1 MYSLFIFSFL
11 YSNSKIEYIKND
23 SFLHLKVFDKLFWI
37 HNLGIEFIIHVFYF
51 FFFSHFFH
59 LHTLTS
65 IRWGPLRFHN
75 IYELLLYSFFM
86 KMKTLKRC
94 FHFLY
99 SNPTFRI
106 LKMKT
111 EYKFLNQISFFG
123 GGSHWKWKQKTRI
136 VNEPS
141 QSWATRVRLNKKLV
155 HVCLFYK

>member
-23 SFLHLKVFDKLFWI
+23 SFLDLRVFGKLFWI
-37 HNLGIEFIIHVFYF
+37 HNLGIEFIIHI
-51 FFFSHFFH
+51 FFFSYFFH

-65 IRWGPLRFHN
+65 IRWGPLRFQN
-75 IYELLLYSFFM
+75 IYEIATVFVFYENEN
-86 KMKTLKRC
+86 TKRC

-111 EYKFLNQISFFG
+111 GYKFLNQISLFVVG
-123 GGSHWKWKQKTRI
+123 PIENWKGKQKTRI

-141 QSWATRVRLNKKLV
+141 RSWATWVQLDKKLV
-155 HVCLFYK
+155 RVCLFYK